1 MTKQQ
6 TESTRP
12 VNIKQEPS
20 VDALAEIVARLIR
33 AQEQDVKLRKEAE
46 AE

>member
-33 AQEQDVKLRKEAE
+33 AQEQGVKLRKEAE

>member
-1 MTKQQ
+1 MTKQ
-6 TESTRP
+6 TESKRP

-33 AQEQDVKLRKEAE
+33 AQEQGVKLRKEAE

>member
-12 VNIKQEPS
+12 VNIKQDPS
-20 VDALAEIVARLIR
+20 VDALADTIARIIR
-33 AQEQDVKLRKEAE
+33 AMEQGVKVQKEVEAE
-46 AE
+46 

>member
-1 MTKQQ
+1 MTKQ
-6 TESTRP
+6 TETKRP

-33 AQEQDVKLRKEAE
+33 AQEQGVKLRKEAE

>member
-1 MTKQQ
+1 MTKQ
-6 TESTRP
+6 TETKRP

-20 VDALAEIVARLIR
+20 VDALADTIARFIR
-33 AQEQDVKLRKEAE
+33 AMEQGVKLRKEAE

>member
-6 TESTRP
+6 TESARP

-20 VDALAEIVARLIR
+20 VDALAEIVTRLIR
-33 AQEQDVKLRKEAE
+33 AQEQGVKLRKEAE

>member
-1 MTKQQ
+1 MTKQ
-6 TESTRP
+6 TETKRP

-33 AQEQDVKLRKEAE
+33 AQEQGVKLRKEAE
-46 AE
+46 TE

>member
-12 VNIKQEPS
+12 VNIRQEPS

-33 AQEQDVKLRKEAE
+33 AQEQGVKLRKEAE

>member
-6 TESTRP
+6 TESKRP

-33 AQEQDVKLRKEAE
+33 AQEQGVKLRKEAE

>member
-1 MTKQQ
+1 MTKQ
-6 TESTRP
+6 TESKRL

-20 VDALAEIVARLIR
+20 IDALAEIVARLIR
-33 AQEQDVKLRKEAE
+33 AQEQGVKLRKEAE

>member
-1 MTKQQ
+1 MTKQ
-6 TESTRP
+6 TETKGP
-12 VNIKQEPS
+12 GNIKQEPY

-33 AQEQDVKLRKEAE
+33 AQEQGVKLRKEAE

>member
-6 TESTRP
+6 TESTRL

-20 VDALAEIVARLIR
+20 IDALADTIARLIR
-33 AQEQDVKLRKEAE
+33 AMEQGREIRKEVAAE
-46 AE
+46 

>member
-6 TESTRP
+6 TETKRP

-33 AQEQDVKLRKEAE
+33 AQEQGVKLRKEAE